1 MYQTIYHGTDC
12 DQQFTPEILMTQTS
26 TTDTTQVL
34 GSSHLSVDEYNSEVV
49 RNIGED
55 GAEVKMWNASR
66 FCVSSLRR
74 GHANLLCI
82 VPILVYV
89 LPKQIRVFP

>member
-1 MYQTIYHGTDC
+1 
-12 DQQFTPEILMTQTS
+12 MTKPLPHLS
-26 TTDTTQVL
+26 HSHSSEVRVL
-34 GSSHLSVDEYNSEVV
+34 GVTDFKNFKVL
-49 RNIGED
+49 RND
-55 GAEVKMWNASR
+55 YKVGAEVKMWNASR

-89 LPKQIRVFP
+89 LPKQVQRMAGKLKI